1 MMNPEYLSEC
11 YIRAYNKAFE
21 LTKNPNL
28 AVGAGMAVIN
38 TIANQ
43 SKVQNQNPSMNLF
56 MAALMNGC
64 MKKSQEQEEGDPNE
78 TD

>member
-1 MMNPEYLSEC
+1 MNPEYLSEC

-56 MAALMNGC
+56 MAALMNGY
-64 MKKSQEQEEGDPNE
+64 MKKSQEQEEGDQNE

>member
-1 MMNPEYLSEC
+1 MNPEYLSEC

-28 AVGAGMAVIN
+28 AVGAGMSVIS
-38 TIANQ
+38 TIASQ
-43 SKVQNQNPSMNLF
+43 SKVQQQQNPSMNLL

-64 MKKSQEQEEGDPNE
+64 MKKSEEQEEGE